1 MASSYNHISQPQSAQ
16 YDPAYH
22 QRQHQHQHQQYAPP
36 PAQQVAPPPSQQQP
50 RHYQPHPY
58 PPKQNNAPPGTF
70 QPGTKI
76 RVGSHNCV
84 VERYLS
90 EGGFA
95 HVYVVRIDQIVE
107 GTDIAVLKRVAVPDK
122 EALANMRT
130 EVDTMKRLKG
140 HRHIV
145 KYIDSHASHLK
156 TGGYEVFLLMEYC
169 AGGGLIDFMNTRL
182 QHRLTEPEIL
192 KIFNDAAEGVATMH
206 YLQPPLLHRDLKIE
220 NILITPEPRT
230 YKLCDFGSSAEPR
243 PAGTSV
249 QECRLIEEDIHK
261 HTTLQYRS
269 PEMID
274 VFRGQPIDEKSDI
287 WALGVL
293 LYKLCYYTT
302 PFEDQGQ
309 LAILNA
315 SFKYPPYPQFSP
327 QVKGLIGSMLQED
340 PQKRPNI
347 YEIVCTVCRL
357 RGKTV
362 PITNI
367 YDKPVN
373 RSNPSLPTA
382 APVPT
387 TYQPALVK
395 EAPRPPPKDELPQ
408 IQQMR
413 RGRPPRPNPEPNQR
427 PAASTSRE
435 PGPKITKDP
444 FAALDH
450 RTNPEDEL
458 SARFPSVE
466 SFSILHD
473 QGARFDFGGSPPESP
488 SVNNDGSGTLSE
500 RVMKKLADQA
510 FDEMPPIA
518 ATKSQPVLTGSN
530 DMASSFAPQES
541 RMIRTGMA
549 ESSSS
554 KPVMVSQGTMTSP
567 ASTPSP
573 HPIRNSE
580 RFQSRRSEQ
589 QSGSISATPTSNSGY
604 MRPPLGE
611 PSRSASTSP
620 YSPANLARRSFEPPR
635 PVSTIGSRPTPAGK
649 ARPKSTH
656 IESNLDFLR
665 DLGSSSR
672 SKHVSPS
679 QPPKVETNTTGRST
693 SSAVSEHIESS
704 VDFLRMLQQE
714 SDASKGGKPDKRLPT
729 STPSSGK
736 HKKTPSIT
744 LVGTKNML
752 AGRFGEA
759 FRRFEAGPDSK
770 KSGKTSPHTSEF
782 PSDDYVGQQSSDL
795 QVSSSEIPAEI
806 RREMEKR
813 QLQEE
818 ERRVEAAA
826 AAYKQSVAEKG
837 AGGRPSRPRAGSIQR
852 KVHALLNEEEKV
864 PAPRTAEGYGR
875 YTNATTS
882 KPHEALEK
890 ELQGLSMAEPM
901 QPSTESEPPS
911 VKSLVNRYAR
921 PGTDSQSGPNTASP
935 TTQGNSG
942 TRPGG
947 PRQIPPRPGPKPDK
961 LRRPPPS
968 ELRSPVG
975 DYGYGLGLTRAE
987 VSDSPIQDVP
997 SSNPSGRDDELLE
1010 FRKRYPSLSG
1020 MEFEAAN
1027 SYSRR

>member
-1 MASSYNHISQPQSAQ
+1 MASSYNPVSQPQ
-16 YDPAYH
+16 YDGSPYNH
-22 QRQHQHQHQQYAPP
+22 QYASPSSQP
-36 PAQQVAPPPSQQQP
+36 VPSSQQPP
-50 RHYQPHPY
+50 RHHPQPQPY
-58 PPKQNNAPPGTF
+58 PPPKQNSAPPGTF

-95 HVYVVRIDQIVE
+95 HVYVVKIDQVVD
-107 GTDIAVLKRVAVPDK
+107 GTNIAVLKRVAVPDK

-156 TGGYEVFLLMEYC
+156 GGGYEVFLLMEYC

-192 KIFNDAAEGVATMH
+192 KIFNDAAEGVACMH

-243 PAGTSV
+243 AAGANV
-249 QECRLIEEDIHK
+249 AECRVIEEDIQK

-315 SFKYPPYPQFSP
+315 SFKYPPYPQFSS

-340 PQKRPNI
+340 PKKRPNI
-347 YEIVCTVCRL
+347 YEIVSTVCRL
-357 RGKTV
+357 RGKDV
-362 PITNI
+362 PIKNI
-367 YDKPVN
+367 YNKPAN
-373 RSNPSLPTA
+373 RSPAPVTASPPVANYPTA
-382 APVPT
+382 ALIKETPVS
-387 TYQPALVK
+387 
-395 EAPRPPPKDELPQ
+395 PPKAEIPQ

-413 RGRPPRPNPEPNQR
+413 RGRPPKPESDSSR
-427 PAASTSRE
+427 KPASSTSR
-435 PGPKITKDP
+435 PPAKASNDP
-444 FAALDH
+444 FAALD
-450 RTNPEDEL
+450 TATSDDDI
-458 SARFPSVE
+458 SSRFPSVE
-466 SFSILHD
+466 QFSLLHD
-473 QGARFDFGGSPPESP
+473 QGARFDFGASLPESP
-488 SVNNDGSGTLSE
+488 LTNKNDLGT
-500 RVMKKLADQA
+500 RVMQKLADQA
-510 FDEMPPIA
+510 FDEMPSLA
-518 ATKSQPVLTGSN
+518 ASKSQPPPTEPPVKLSN
-530 DMASSFAPQES
+530 SLSPPETRRS
-541 RMIRTGMA
+541 RTGTGN
-549 ESSSS
+549 EYSS
-554 KPVMVSQGTMTSP
+554 KPIMISQGTMTSP
-567 ASTPSP
+567 SPSP
-573 HPIRNSE
+573 SPITRSITSE
-580 RFQSRRSEQ
+580 KYRPKPIE
-589 QSGSISATPTSNSGY
+589 SISATNTATGTY

-611 PSRSASTSP
+611 HRSSSTSP

-635 PVSTIGSRPTPAGK
+635 PVSTIGSRPATSGK

-665 DLGSSSR
+665 DLDSSSR
-672 SKHVSPS
+672 SRHNNPAPQKLENS
-679 QPPKVETNTTGRST
+679 TTGRST
-693 SSAVSEHIESS
+693 SSVASEHIESS
-704 VDFLRMLQQE
+704 VDFLRMLQLE
-714 SDASKGGKPDKRLPT
+714 SDASKGGKVEKRLP
-729 STPSSGK
+729 SSNPSSSK
-736 HKKTPSIT
+736 HKKTPSVT
-744 LVGTKNML
+744 LANTKNKL

-759 FRRFEAGPDSK
+759 FKRFETGGSDPKRGGKSPGPDV
-770 KSGKTSPHTSEF
+770 SEF
-782 PSDDYVGQQSSDL
+782 PSDDYIDQQYSDL
-795 QVSSSEIPAEI
+795 QVSSSEIPPEI

-826 AAYKQSVAEKG
+826 AAYKQSVAERG
-837 AGGRPSRPRAGSIQR
+837 AGGRPTRPRAGSIQR
-852 KVHALLNEEEKV
+852 KVQALLSDDERS

-875 YTNATTS
+875 YTDNATSST

-890 ELQGLSMAEPM
+890 QLQGLSMSDSMSNSEPNTA
-901 QPSTESEPPS
+901 SSEPPPS

-921 PGTDSQSGPNTASP
+921 SGAEPQPVAHASTGP
-935 TTQGNSG
+935 AQMSNS
-942 TRPGG
+942 RPA
-947 PRQIPPRPGPKPDK
+947 PPRPGPKPEK
-961 LRRPPPS
+961 LRKLVPS
-968 ELRSPVG
+968 EPRPDFGYGPRTELKESPVRE
-975 DYGYGLGLTRAE
+975 DP
-987 VSDSPIQDVP
+987 SP
-997 SSNPSGRDDELLE
+997 SAGGRDDELLD

-1020 MEFEAAN
+1020 NEFESVGTYA
-1027 SYSRR
+1027 RR

>member
-22 QRQHQHQHQQYAPP
+22 HHQRQHQHQQYSSP
-36 PAQQVAPPPSQQQP
+36 PAQQGAPPPSQQQP
-50 RHYQPHPY
+50 RHYQPHSY

-70 QPGTKI
+70 QPGTNI

-95 HVYVVRIDQIVE
+95 HVYVVKMDQIVE

-156 TGGYEVFLLMEYC
+156 AGGYEVFLLMEYC

-192 KIFNDAAEGVATMH
+192 KIFSDAAEGVACMH

-243 PAGTSV
+243 PAGQNV
-249 QECRLIEEDIHK
+249 AECRLIEEDIQK

-315 SFKYPPYPQFSP
+315 SFKYPPYPQFSSE
-327 QVKGLIGSMLQED
+327 VKGLIGSMLQED
-340 PQKRPNI
+340 PRKRPNI

-357 RGKTV
+357 RGKSV
-362 PITNI
+362 PIKNI
-367 YDKPVN
+367 YDKPTN
-373 RSNPSLPTA
+373 RSNTSLQTTPPIT
-382 APVPT
+382 T

-395 EAPRPPPKDELPQ
+395 EAPKPPPKDELPQ

-413 RGRPPRPNPEPNQR
+413 RGRPPRPNAEPNQR
-427 PAASTSRE
+427 PNTSTSRG

-444 FAALDH
+444 FAALDPS
-450 RTNPEDEL
+450 NAEDEL

-488 SVNNDGSGTLSE
+488 SINKGESGTLSE

-510 FDEMPPIA
+510 FDDMPPIA
-518 ATKSQPVLTGSN
+518 ATKSQPLLTGSN
-530 DMASSFAPQES
+530 DMASSFASQEA
-541 RMIRTGMA
+541 RKVQTGA
-549 ESSSS
+549 TETPSN
-554 KPVMVSQGTMTSP
+554 KPIMVSQGTMTSP

-573 HPIRNSE
+573 HPSRNND
-580 RFQSRRSEQ
+580 RFQSRFGEQ

-611 PSRSASTSP
+611 PSRSVSTSP

-635 PVSTIGSRPTPAGK
+635 PVSTIGSRPAPTGK

-672 SKHVSPS
+672 SKPS
-679 QPPKVETNTTGRST
+679 QPPKLENNTTGRST

-729 STPSSGK
+729 ATPSSNK

-782 PSDDYVGQQSSDL
+782 PSDDYIGQQFSDL

-837 AGGRPSRPRAGSIQR
+837 TGVRPPRPRAGSIQR
-852 KVHALLNEEEKV
+852 KVHALLNEEEKAY
-864 PAPRTAEGYGR
+864 APRTAEGYGR
-875 YTNATTS
+875 YTDATAP

-890 ELQGLSMAEPM
+890 ELQGLSMAESM
-901 QPSTESEPPS
+901 QPSTDSEPPS

-921 PGTDSQSGPNTASP
+921 PGTEPQSGLNTAAP
-935 TTQGNSG
+935 ATQGNPG
-942 TRPGG
+942 TRPSA
-947 PRQIPPRPGPKPDK
+947 PRQLPPRPGPKPDK
-961 LRRPPPS
+961 FRKLPPS
-968 ELRSPVG
+968 EPRPQIPA
-975 DYGYGLGLTRAE
+975 DYGYGLGLTRSE
-987 VSDSPIQDVP
+987 VNESPIQDVS
-997 SSNPSGRDDELLE
+997 SSNLGGRDDELLE

>member
-1 MASSYNHISQPQSAQ
+1 MASSYNNISHPQSAQ

-22 QRQHQHQHQQYAPP
+22 HQRQHQQQYASP
-36 PAQQVAPPPSQQQP
+36 PAQQGAPPPSQQHHRQ
-50 RHYQPHPY
+50 YQPQSY

-76 RVGSHNCV
+76 KVGSHNCV

-156 TGGYEVFLLMEYC
+156 AGGYEVFLLMEYC

-192 KIFNDAAEGVATMH
+192 KIFSDAAEGVACMH

-243 PAGTSV
+243 PAGQNV
-249 QECRLIEEDIHK
+249 GECRLIEEDIQK

-315 SFKYPPYPQFSP
+315 SFKYPPYPQFSS

-340 PQKRPNI
+340 PRKRPNI
-347 YEIVCTVCRL
+347 YEIVSTVCRL
-357 RGKTV
+357 RNKGV
-362 PITNI
+362 PIKNI
-367 YDKPVN
+367 YEKPTN
-373 RSNPSLPTA
+373 RSNTSLPVSP
-382 APVPT
+382 PVTT

-395 EAPRPPPKDELPQ
+395 EAPKPPPKDELPQ

-413 RGRPPRPNPEPNQR
+413 RGRPPRPNAEPAQR
-427 PAASTSRE
+427 PTTSTSRG

-444 FAALDH
+444 FAALDPS
-450 RTNPEDEL
+450 NAEDEL

-488 SVNNDGSGTLSE
+488 SINKNEPNTLSA
-500 RVMKKLADQA
+500 RVMQKLADQA
-510 FDEMPPIA
+510 FDDMPPIA

-530 DMASSFAPQES
+530 EMAANFSAPEA
-541 RMIRTGMA
+541 RKIRTGT
-549 ESSSS
+549 EEISPN
-554 KPVMVSQGTMTSP
+554 KPIMVSQGTNTSP
-567 ASTPSP
+567 ASTQSS
-573 HPIRNSE
+573 HTSRNSD
-580 RFQSRRSEQ
+580 RFQSRFGEKQ
-589 QSGSISATPTSNSGY
+589 IGSVSATPTANSGY
-604 MRPPLGE
+604 MRPPIGE

-635 PVSTIGSRPTPAGK
+635 PVSTIGSRPTPSGK

-672 SKHVSPS
+672 SKHSNPT
-679 QPPKVETNTTGRST
+679 QPPKLENNTTGRST

-704 VDFLRMLQQE
+704 VDFLRLLQQE

-729 STPSSGK
+729 STTSSSK

-770 KSGKTSPHTSEF
+770 KSGKTSPHTSDF
-782 PSDDYVGQQSSDL
+782 PSDDYPGQQPSDL

-837 AGGRPSRPRAGSIQR
+837 AGGRPPRPRAGSIQR
-852 KVHALLNEEEKV
+852 KVHALLNEEEKT

-875 YTNATTS
+875 YTGATVP

-890 ELQGLSMAEPM
+890 ELQGLTMTESM
-901 QPSTESEPPS
+901 QPSTDSEPAPS

-921 PGTDSQSGPNTASP
+921 PGTESQSGPNSAAP
-935 TTQGNSG
+935 TTQGNPG
-942 TRPGG
+942 TRPSG
-947 PRQIPPRPGPKPDK
+947 PRQLPPRPGPKPDK
-961 LRRPPPS
+961 LRKLPPS
-968 ELRSPVG
+968 EPRSQLPA
-975 DYGYGLGLTRAE
+975 DYGYGLGLTRSE
-987 VSDSPIQDVP
+987 VNESPIQDV
-997 SSNPSGRDDELLE
+997 SSSSLGGRDDELLE